1 MGLVRE
7 GFIENFSQEAVPM
20 TNTLNGS
27 TALVTGATAGIG
39 YAIALQ
45 LAREGAEV
53 VVHGRNAERGAKVV
67 QEIEN
72 AGGKAR
78 FVAADVS
85 DPAQVRALADV
96 AGDVDILVNNAGIY
110 RFAPTFDTTD
120 ADFDDQINTNLRAP
134 YLLVQKL
141 VPGMI
146 ERGHGSVINVTTV
159 AASTPAAGAGIY
171 GASKAALELLTRL
184 WADEFGGTGVH
195 VNAVAPGPTSTPGTA
210 DMGQEIIDGLGRT
223 TTLGRTAEADE
234 IANVVTFVASPAASY
249 VNGTVVTVGGG
260 LPAIRPVA

>member
-1 MGLVRE
+1 
-7 GFIENFSQEAVPM
+7 M
-20 TNTLNGS
+20 TNNSLTGK

-39 YAIALQ
+39 YAVAIQ
-45 LAREGAEV
+45 LAAEGAEV
-53 VVHGRNAERGAKVV
+53 VVHGRNAERGAKTV
-67 QEIEN
+67 QDIEN

-85 DPAQVRALADV
+85 NADDVRRLADE
-96 AGDVDILVNNAGIY
+96 AGNVDILVNNAGIY

-134 YLLVQKL
+134 YVLVQKL

-146 ERGHGSVINVTTV
+146 ERGGGSVINVTTV

-171 GASKAALELLTRL
+171 GASKAALELLTKL
-184 WADEFGGTGVH
+184 WADEFGTQGVR
-195 VNAVAPGPTSTPGTA
+195 VNAVAPGPTQTQGTA
-210 DMGQEIIDGLGRT
+210 AFESDLIEGLGRT
-223 TTLGRTAEADE
+223 TALGRTAEADE

-249 VNGTVVTVGGG
+249 VNGAILTVGGG
-260 LPAIRPVA
+260 AQAIKPAA